1 MHSWEQKRSRGNLG
15 KGETA
20 DRRWDAALYSLCGA
34 DILAWGRSSGR
45 DQRGSRNKDSV
56 SVGHWSKSHHL
67 FQSCFVSL
75 FGQEGGK
82 LNGESAP
89 NTTDSPSPSN
99 FSSHLVISSNLHMDW
114 SIVPLNVWSAWLG
127 LLCYSD
133 RHFELGLS
141 SGFCWC
147 WLHQSSDCNFVFS
160 SLPALFSFC
169 RCPRAT
175 LGVFNCSFLAN
186 KNIGCSIWIQT
197 QRAERLLFLQRSW
210 RAGPRP
216 VLSLEPFFLFP
227 LPKKMALELKNWS
240 QLHHFFAG
248 PEVRTSYIIETN
260 ENNKFDSFSRCA
272 IWEKWWNGR

>member
-34 DILAWGRSSGR
+34 DISAWGRSSGR

-141 SGFCWC
+141 SGFCWW

-160 SLPALFSFC
+160 SLPALFFSVDAQEQLLVCLTAAFW
-169 RCPRAT
+169 PIKT
-175 LGVFNCSFLAN
+175 LVVPSEF
-186 KNIGCSIWIQT
+186 KHRE
-197 QRAERLLFLQRSW
+197 QR
-210 RAGPRP
+210 G
-216 VLSLEPFFLFP
+216 
-227 LPKKMALELKNWS
+227 
-240 QLHHFFAG
+240 
-248 PEVRTSYIIETN
+248 Y
-260 ENNKFDSFSRCA
+260 FSSNA
-272 IWEKWWNGR
+272 VDKLVPGQYLV